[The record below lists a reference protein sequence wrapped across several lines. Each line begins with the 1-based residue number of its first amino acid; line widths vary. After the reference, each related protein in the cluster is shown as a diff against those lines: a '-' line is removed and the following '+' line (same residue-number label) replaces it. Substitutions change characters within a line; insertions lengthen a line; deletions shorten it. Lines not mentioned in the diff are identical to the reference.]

1 MKREKMQ
8 KQKYVYLEHTADAEF
23 QAFGSNLEK
32 AFENAALAM
41 LNLMCKTDKVK
52 PKTERKI
59 LIKDKDLKALLYNWL
74 EELLFLLDSENFLTA
89 KVKNLKISGKEGNY
103 KLDAVVLGDNASAY
117 KFFGE
122 VKAATYNDM
131 FIKQD
136 KKTKR
141 FIIQAVVDM

>member
-1 MKREKMQ
+1 MPKEKY
-8 KQKYVYLEHTADAEF
+8 KYLEHTADAEF
-23 QAFGSNLEK
+23 QAFGNSLND

-41 LNLMCKTDKVK
+41 LNLMCKTDKI
-52 PKTERKI
+52 KTKRKKEI

-103 KLDAVVLGDNASAY
+103 KLAAVVSGDNASAY

-131 FIKQD
+131 LIREEKIKG
-136 KKTKR
+136 KR
-141 FIIQAVVDM
+141 KFIIQVVVDM